1 MPFFDPVAKKY
12 GIFGWYQIL
21 PILVPNFTNSGPNLT
36 RHTIKVFVPQA
47 LVSWVRF
54 LVPTQTQMIF

>member
-21 PILVPNFTNSGPNLT
+21 PILPNFTNSGPNLT
-36 RHTIKVFVPQA
+36 K
-47 LVSWVRF
+47 L
-54 LVPTQTQMIF
+54 